1 MGRRLLKKDI
11 QKKLDE
17 LHEIIV
23 EISAD
28 IARGDDVQAARV
40 AEEILDNIAY
50 MLLATVADRKDAIE
64 SSKVVAK
71 HVTSLYAIMATTLVE
86 PILQKENFL
95 DL

>member
-1 MGRRLLKKDI
+1 
-11 QKKLDE
+11 
-17 LHEIIV
+17 LHEVIV

-28 IARGDDVQAARV
+28 IARGDKIQAARV
-40 AEEILDNIAY
+40 AEEILDNIADV
-50 MLLATVADRKDAIE
+50 LSATIANRKDAIE